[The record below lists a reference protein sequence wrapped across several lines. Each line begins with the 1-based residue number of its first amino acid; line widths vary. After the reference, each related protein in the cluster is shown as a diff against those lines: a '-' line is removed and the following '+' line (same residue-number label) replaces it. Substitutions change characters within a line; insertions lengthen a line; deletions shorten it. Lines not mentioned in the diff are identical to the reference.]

1 MNKQDLRNKKVL
13 ELAEK
18 IDKLRY
24 GEISEIAKTLSTS
37 IHLVLRVLMNNGY
50 FIKKE

>member
-24 GEISEIAKTLSTS
+24 GEISEIAKTLTS
-37 IHLVLRVLMNNGY
+37 IN
-50 FIKKE
+50 KKDLHNSTIFYIFASLN